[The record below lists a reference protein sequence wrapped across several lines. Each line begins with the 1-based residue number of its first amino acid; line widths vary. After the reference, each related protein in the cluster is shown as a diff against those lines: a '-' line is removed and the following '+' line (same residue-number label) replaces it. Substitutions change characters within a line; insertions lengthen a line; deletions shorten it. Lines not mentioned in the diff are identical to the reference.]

1 MGAERIRRKNAYR
14 NKHARMVNNKGFIK
28 TLEAVIAIILILGF
42 VYAMTPT
49 QEPKAEPTPLNIRDV
64 QQFILNEVALNK
76 TFRNCITSAQ
86 PSSCGA
92 GCLQQINAFI
102 DKNTPSGYE
111 NMCEV
116 CTRAIS
122 CSSQQLPLDRSIY
135 TDSIF
140 IGHASSSKIFRVYFW
155 PVNET

>member
-1 MGAERIRRKNAYR
+1 
-14 NKHARMVNNKGFIK
+14 MVNKKGFIK

-42 VYAMTPT
+42 VYAMTPK
-49 QEPKAEPTPLNIRDV
+49 QEPKAEPTPLNIRDT

-76 TFRNCITSAQ
+76 TFRNCITSSPVSA
-86 PSSCGA
+86 CDN

-111 NMCEV
+111 NSCEV
-116 CTRAIS
+116 CARAIS
-122 CSSQQLPLDRSIY
+122 CSSNQLPLDRSIY

-140 IGHASSSKIFRVYFW
+140 IGHTTSSKIFRVYFW
-155 PVNET
+155 PTEQAP